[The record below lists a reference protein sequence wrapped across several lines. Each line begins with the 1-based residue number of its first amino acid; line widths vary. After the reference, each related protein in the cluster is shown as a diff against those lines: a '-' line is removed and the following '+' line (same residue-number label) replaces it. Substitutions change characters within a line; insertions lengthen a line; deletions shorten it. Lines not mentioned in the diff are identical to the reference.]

1 VARFG
6 SLGVIASM
14 QPFHANP
21 DPSMGTVWAEN
32 LGPERAARAW
42 LWRSMAK
49 AGGRLAFGSDW
60 PVVSLDPRMGLHVAV
75 NRLSPDG
82 EPEGGSL
89 PEERLSLPEAIDAY
103 TSGAA
108 YASFDDQRKGTLA
121 KGMLADIVILT
132 ADIFKTPPEPILD
145 AAVDVTIFDG
155 KVVYSRAG
163 EETN

>member
-1 VARFG
+1 
-6 SLGVIASM
+6 M

-21 DPSMGTVWAEN
+21 DPDLGAVWAEN

-42 LWRSMAK
+42 LWRSISK
-49 AGGRLAFGSDW
+49 GGGRLAFGSDW
-60 PVVSLDPRMGLHVAV
+60 PVLSLDPRLGLHVAV
-75 NRLSPDG
+75 NRLSPAG

-89 PEERLSLPEAIDAY
+89 PEERLTLPEAIDAY

-132 ADIFKTPPEPILD
+132 ADIFTAPPDRILD
-145 AAVDVTIFDG
+145 AGVDVTIFDG
-155 KVVYSRAG
+155 KVVYSRG
-163 EETN
+163 SETN